1 MNTHPNTPITDAR
14 GIVLLDEGD
23 PRATTC
29 LTCSKSWDDSVATG
43 WTPAPAGRC
52 PWESEHPADDAP
64 ACAWC
69 GREAAFRN
77 DRTDAHYCH
86 TCWQVEGHRL

>member
-1 MNTHPNTPITDAR
+1 MNTHPDAPFTDPR

-29 LTCSKSWDDSVATG
+29 GTCGASWDDSVGTA

-52 PWESEHPADDAP
+52 PWEAEHPEP
-64 ACAWC
+64 EPTCAWC
-69 GREAAFRN
+69 GREAAFGN
-77 DRTDAHYCH
+77 YRTGAHYCH
-86 TCWQVEGHRL
+86 TCWQVPAHRQ